1 MGLRSWI
8 ATKAINSGRSF
19 GRALGCQLVVT
30 VDNQRIRTS
39 MAPPGS
45 RKGKNWDP
53 EMYYRGQMFYRDYVN
68 PIKPIVK
75 RNDDVEEKDQ
85 TYLYTEQPDD
95 TDDTESPQRTMMAS
109 ARYKVHMANDMI
121 SELVTPSEQWDK
133 IFYGIILLGILMFF
147 NMAISVL
154 IATGAI

>member
-1 MGLRSWI
+1 
-8 ATKAINSGRSF
+8 
-19 GRALGCQLVVT
+19 
-30 VDNQRIRTS
+30 

-45 RKGKNWDP
+45 REGKSWDP
-53 EMYYRGQMFYRDYVN
+53 DMYYRGQMYYRGYTN
-68 PIKPIVK
+68 PIKPVVK
-75 RNDDVEEKDQ
+75 RTDDVQEKDR
-85 TYLYTEQPDD
+85 TYLYTEQD
-95 TDDTESPQRTMMAS
+95 TDTEGAEAPQRTMMAS

-133 IFYGIILLGILMFF
+133 IFYGLILLGILMFF